1 MKTYATTEIIQM
13 LQAKQV
19 SLFSLVSFGALF
31 HIANRHTLYKKIAR
45 LEQKKIIQR
54 LTKGKYRFLLLPG
67 NDFLTANFLY
77 QPSYISLES
86 ALSFYSIITGFPYRI
101 TSLSVKPTKTIH
113 IDHQQFTYSQIGNR
127 LFWGYVKKEDFLIAD
142 PEKALLDYIY
152 LGIKGLRNPDVDE
165 MDLTSIN
172 RKKIVLYAKTFHND
186 RITAII
192 NKHIL

>member
-1 MKTYATTEIIQM
+1 MKTYATTEIIRM

-45 LEQKKIIQR
+45 LEQKEIIER
-54 LTKGKYRFLLLPG
+54 LARGKYRFLLLPG

-77 QPSYISLES
+77 QPSYVSLES
-86 ALSFYSIITGFPYRI
+86 ALSFHSVITGFPYRI
-101 TSLSVKPTKTIH
+101 TSLSVKPTKTIRT
-113 IDHQQFTYSQIGNR
+113 DHQEFTYSQIGSR
-127 LFWGYVKKEDFLIAD
+127 LFWGYVKKEDFLVAD

-152 LGIKGLRNPDVDE
+152 LGIKGLRNLDFDE
-165 MDLTSIN
+165 MDLTHIN
-172 RKKIVLYAKTFHND
+172 REKLVLYTKTFHDD

-192 NKHIL
+192 NTLIL